1 MQVNRQLIVILIL
14 ASLLL
19 SALGAAF
26 YFYKKSVEEKKS
38 VNELVTV
45 YIAKNDIEKGTLL
58 QVKHLAQ
65 TQIARQFI
73 LNEPLLKKELLG
85 KYTKENI
92 YKHEIFLKQKL
103 TTKVEKEKAKIIP
116 FENSSYNMKFDFFE
130 NPNYSL
136 NQGDYINIMSV
147 IPKGKID
154 KKGKYSDYS
163 VQYVAKG
170 IKILGFL
177 RNGFRESETIT
188 KQKIKKIVK
197 KKEIE
202 EIIDVKSDEMI
213 LDVDLNVL
221 LKLIKDYNKGNQ
233 LWMVKTKFAP
243 EVKAFPTKTKANKVT
258 AKQTVQRTYP
268 YKLFT
273 PVNKAIKRSAVIQ
286 YANDKEGDKSKSK
299 SVNIAI
305 DYSKQCSSIK
315 ENFVM
320 GKSKRFNV
328 REKPTTKSTI
338 KRVLDRNTIIPYKS
352 LEGDWYLIC
361 DNNYVHKNVVKKVN
375 AKFVKE
381 KVGLK

>member
-26 YFYKKSVEEKKS
+26 YFYKKSIEEKKS
-38 VNELVTV
+38 VNELVTI
-45 YIAKNDIEKGTLL
+45 YIAKEDIKKGTLL

-73 LNEPLLKKELLG
+73 LNEPLLKKEILG

-103 TTKVEKEKAKIIP
+103 TTKIEKEKAKIIP

-147 IPKGKID
+147 VPKGKID

-170 IKILGFL
+170 IKVLGFL

-188 KQKIKKIVK
+188 RQKIKKIVK

-213 LDVDLNVL
+213 LDVDLNIL

-233 LWMVKTKFAP
+233 LWMVKTRFAP
-243 EVKAFPTKTKANKVT
+243 EVKAFSEKEEKIKKRVEQKT
-258 AKQTVQRTYP
+258 YS

-273 PVNKAIKRSAVIQ
+273 PVNKAIKQSAVIQ
-286 YANDKEGDKSKSK
+286 YANDKEGEKSKSK

-305 DYSKQCSSIK
+305 DYSKQCSSIRD
-315 ENFVM
+315 NFVI
-320 GKSKRFNV
+320 GKSISFNV

-338 KRVLDRNTIIPYKS
+338 KRVLNKNTIIPYKS
-352 LEGDWYLIC
+352 LEKDWYLIC
-361 DNNYVHKNVVKKVN
+361 DNNYVHKNVVKKVS

-381 KVGLK
+381 KVGFR

>member
-243 EVKAFPTKTKANKVT
+243 EVKAFPTKAKANKVT

-315 ENFVM
+315 ETFVM